1 LHEQTGR
8 RRGAIRTLVEAE
20 SLPITLMKA
29 WPIPRITFW
38 DKVLLLVFAAVLVL
52 WLLPPSSGLG
62 RGRLLV
68 RLALYLTGSIVVARS
83 LLYLFRA
90 YVKLFLWRVRNRM
103 VAVYIFVGLIPLL
116 LVLTMVVLGLSLVS
130 GPLSAFIVR
139 ARIEQRAASLQATAA
154 SLGWDVR
161 AAEPEKRGE
170 AVQAFLANTA
180 QFFPRVMMRVD
191 TPSRVFAQPSD
202 LANEKLPQAMRGFQ
216 GVVERRGDLL
226 LAASAQLGPESPSI
240 LLLVPMTDEYL
251 HTLLPRL
258 GALERRV
265 PGPPLGPGRFQE
277 LARLLPPPA
286 HPFDYVIPW
295 VVEVPALSLG
305 TGEIQLR
312 SDLRLVTRPS
322 AVARALFGEQSTASS
337 GTLWFAG
344 GVLGVL
350 FGIALLVSLFVAVSL
365 TRTLTRAVDEMHLGT
380 ERINVGD
387 FSYRISTRGD
397 DQLGALARSF
407 NSMAASIETLI
418 EESKERQRLQSELEI
433 AREVQGQLFP
443 RCAPH
448 LNGLEVLGVCRAA
461 ESVSGD
467 FFDYIE
473 LPPSRLALAFGDVAG
488 KGIAAALV
496 MATLHSLVRS
506 QLSLLAQSHGEADV
520 LLSTARLVGEVNRQL
535 HITTSSNKFATLF
548 FGSYDEGSGAFI
560 YSNAGHLPP
569 FLIRGSQASRL
580 DVHGLVVGAFP
591 QAAYSSSILQ
601 LQSGDLVVAFT
612 DGITEPENAYGDEFG
627 EQRLSEILVREA
639 HRPAAEIIDAV
650 MSEIDLWTGSPA
662 LQDDRTMLVLRRQ

>member
-1 LHEQTGR
+1 MTAWR
-8 RRGAIRTLVEAE
+8 MPKTTL
-20 SLPITLMKA
+20 
-29 WPIPRITFW
+29 W
-38 DKVLLLVFAAVLVL
+38 DKILLLVFAALVVV
-52 WLLPPSSGLG
+52 WLLPPPWGVG
-62 RGRLLV
+62 RGRVLL
-68 RLALYLTGSIVVARS
+68 RLAVYLTGSMVVARG
-83 LLYLFRA
+83 LLYLFRS
-90 YVKLFLWRVRNRM
+90 YVKRFLWRVRNRM

-116 LVLTMVVLGLSLVS
+116 LVLTMVVFGLSLVS
-130 GPLSAFIVR
+130 GPLAAYMVR

-161 AAEPEKRGE
+161 AADPERRGE
-170 AVQAFLANTA
+170 AVRAFLTKTA
-180 QFFPRVMMRVD
+180 QFFPQVMMRVD
-191 TPSRVFAQPSD
+191 TSSRVFAQPGD
-202 LANEKLPQAMRGFQ
+202 LANETLPETLRGFQ
-216 GVVERRGDLL
+216 GVVERRGELL
-226 LAASAQLGPESPSI
+226 LAASAQLAPESPSI
-240 LLLVPMTDEYL
+240 LLLVPLTDEYL

-265 PGPPLGPGRFQE
+265 AGRPPGPERFQE

-295 VVEVPALSLG
+295 VVEVPALSWE
-305 TGEIQLR
+305 TGETQLR

-322 AVARALFGEQSTASS
+322 AVARALVGEQSIRSS
-337 GTLWFAG
+337 ETLRFAG

-350 FGIALLVSLFVAVSL
+350 FGVTLLVSLFVAVSL
-365 TRTLTRAVDEMHLGT
+365 TRTLTRAVNELHAGT
-380 ERINVGD
+380 EHINVGD
-387 FSYRISTRGD
+387 FSYRVPTRGH
-397 DQLGALARSF
+397 DQLGALANSF

-418 EESKERQRLQSELEI
+418 QESKERQRLQSELEI

-443 RCAPH
+443 HFAPH
-448 LNGLEVLGVCRAA
+448 LNGLELLGVCRAA

-467 FFDYIE
+467 FYDYIE
-473 LPPSRLALAFGDVAG
+473 LPPFRLALAFGDVAG

-506 QLSLLAQSHGEADV
+506 QLSLLVQSHGENEV

-548 FGSYDEGSGAFI
+548 FGSYDESTGAFI

-569 FLIRGSQASRL
+569 FLIRDGQASRL

-591 QAAYSSSILQ
+591 QALYSSSVLH

-627 EQRLSEILVREA
+627 EQRLSEILVHEA

-650 MSEIDLWTGSPA
+650 MSEIDVWTGSPA

>member
-1 LHEQTGR
+1 
-8 RRGAIRTLVEAE
+8 
-20 SLPITLMKA
+20 MKA
-29 WPIPRITFW
+29 WRMPRITLW
-38 DKVLLLVFAAVLVL
+38 DKILLLVFSVLLVA
-52 WLLPPSSGLG
+52 WLLPPPPWGVG
-62 RGRLLV
+62 RGRLLL
-68 RLALYLTGSIVVARS
+68 RLALYLTGSIVFARG

-90 YVKLFLWRVRNRM
+90 YVKRFLWRVRNRI

-116 LVLTMVVLGLSLVS
+116 LVLTMAVLGLSLVS
-130 GPLSAFIVR
+130 GPLSAYMVR

-161 AAEPEKRGE
+161 AADPEKRGE
-170 AVQAFLANTA
+170 AVRAFLASTA
-180 QFFPRVMMRVD
+180 QSFPRVMMRID
-191 TPSRVFAQPSD
+191 TPNRVYAEPVD
-202 LANEKLPQAMRGFQ
+202 LANEALPEDLRSFQ
-216 GVVERRGDLL
+216 GVVERRGELL
-226 LAASAQLGPESPSI
+226 LAASAQLSPQSPSI

-265 PGPPLGPGRFQE
+265 AGRPPGPGRFQE

-295 VVEVPALSLG
+295 VVEVPALSWE

-322 AVARALFGEQSTASS
+322 AVARTLFGEQSTASS

-344 GVLGVL
+344 GVLGAL
-350 FGIALLVSLFVAVSL
+350 FGTALLVSLFVAVSL
-365 TRTLTRAVDEMHLGT
+365 TRTLTRAVHELHAGT

-387 FSYRISTRGD
+387 FSYRIPSRGD

-443 RCAPH
+443 RCAPQ
-448 LNGLEVLGVCRAA
+448 LNGLEVLGVCHAA
-461 ESVSGD
+461 EAVSGD
-467 FFDYIE
+467 FYDYIE

-506 QLSLLAQSHGEADV
+506 QLSLLAQSHGENDV

-548 FGSYDEGSGAFI
+548 FGSYDEGTGAFI

-569 FLIRGSQASRL
+569 FLIRGGQASRL

-591 QAAYSSSILQ
+591 QAAYSSSVLH

-627 EQRLSEILVREA
+627 EKHLSEILVREA
-639 HRPAAEIIDAV
+639 DRPAAEIIDAV